1 MRGFIAGLLF
11 ATAGAATLRAADPPP
26 VATPVAKDPR
36 VVSAVQLARGWLE
49 AQRAYARIPGISA
62 AVVYRDET
70 LWSGGYG
77 AADLASG
84 RPADAETLYSICSIS
99 KLFTSIAI
107 LQLRDEDKLR
117 LDDSVGQHLPWF
129 RLKTTQ
135 GEGDVTIE
143 GLLTHA
149 SGLPQEPAYPYWSAP
164 DFAMPTREEII
175 SAGGTIEAL
184 YPPEKHHQYSN
195 LGFELLGEVVV
206 SASGEPYAD
215 YVRKNILGP
224 LSLSNTTP
232 FIPETERG
240 KRFAT
245 GYSSLDRDG
254 KRSPIPFFTMKGVD
268 AAAGFTSDAEDLAR
282 FASWQL
288 RLLARGGKDVLKATT
303 LAEMQRIHWVEPDF
317 NTLWGLGFRIWKN
330 DDVFLPGHGGSCPGF
345 RSAVLVGPKDGVA
358 TVFLANAQSV
368 ESPEW
373 AMRLY
378 DIVAPAVVAAAKEP
392 GKAKAPDPALSRYA
406 GTYDAQPWAGEVLI
420 LPWEDGL
427 AMLELPTMSPMKD
440 LEKLRKTGEHRF
452 RRIRK
457 DKELGEEIV
466 FVMGPDG
473 TPERYTQNNNFLRR
487 IR

>member
-1 MRGFIAGLLF
+1 MKRLLCSALALAAAF
-11 ATAGAATLRAADPPP
+11 AANLHAAEPSS
-26 VATPVAKDPR
+26 VARDPR
-36 VVSAVQLARGWLE
+36 VVSALSLARGWLE

-62 AVVYRDET
+62 AIVSKDET
-70 LWSGGYG
+70 LWSGGFG
-77 AADLASG
+77 LADAASG
-84 RPADAETLYSICSIS
+84 RPADAQTLYSICSIS

-117 LDDSVGQHLPWF
+117 LDDPVAQRLPWF
-129 RLKTTQ
+129 RMKTTQ

-143 GLLTHA
+143 GLLTHS
-149 SGLPQEPAYPYWSAP
+149 SGLPQEPVIAYWSAP

-175 SAGGTIEAL
+175 AASGTIEAL
-184 YPPEKHHQYSN
+184 YAPEKHHQYSN
-195 LGFELLGEVVV
+195 LGFELLGEVVA

-224 LSLSNTTP
+224 LSLSSTTP
-232 FIPETERG
+232 FIPEAERG

-254 KRSPIPFFTMKGVD
+254 KRSAIPFFTMKGVD
-268 AAAGFTSDAEDLAR
+268 AAAGFASDANDLAR

-330 DDVFLPGHGGSCPGF
+330 DDVLLPGHGGSCPGF

-368 ESPEW
+368 DSPDW

-378 DIVAPAVVAAAKEP
+378 DIVAPAVVAAGKEP

-440 LEKLRKTGEHRF
+440 LEKLKKTGEHRF

-457 DKELGEEIV
+457 DKELG
-466 FVMGPDG
+466 
-473 TPERYTQNNNFLRR
+473 
-487 IR
+487 